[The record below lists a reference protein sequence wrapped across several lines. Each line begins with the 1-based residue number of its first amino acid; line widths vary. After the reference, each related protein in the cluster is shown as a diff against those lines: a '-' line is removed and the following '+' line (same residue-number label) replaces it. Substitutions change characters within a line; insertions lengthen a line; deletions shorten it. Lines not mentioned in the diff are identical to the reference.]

1 MKLRKALVILIAI
14 SAILSIFIDAGRFK
28 VENDYNTVELVADLY
43 SFNDLAASTGID
55 INSVLQDMKKSGLNG
70 VAVPEVT
77 LEKLQQ
83 AGKISLS
90 LLKDA
95 ENLNILTSNSGNTA
109 LSQYIKSLNDVE
121 KKQYGDFI
129 VVTTKDKNT
138 YEFLKGALIKRLP
151 ADRLKIL
158 EVNSDYAFVINEPRD
173 LFITQGL
180 GFDENDLKLVKSLGF
195 DIIPRIENFNGIKD
209 NDIENYIGL
218 LKRYDVK
225 TVIFG
230 GNEVLGNS
238 EKISYAASLFK
249 KNNIT
254 VGIIDVPMGKKLQ
267 EGMEK
272 FAKFTGYRGAK
283 VYGLSNGET
292 QKYDVSGI
300 VDRWYR
306 GILERNIRIIYIR
319 AKVDDFKTADYNIK
333 QNQTMIE
340 DISKLIGKAGL
351 KVDLVE
357 PLQELHQTKA
367 VETIFGIGVV
377 AGGVLLLELLGLG
390 DLAILIIAIVG
401 LAATVLVLLSRF
413 NDLGIKIIALAASII
428 FPSLGIGYFIDR
440 CSEILEKKNGRFVFN
455 SLKIFINS
463 ALISSVGAVL
473 IAAIMADSKY
483 MLKLDYFRGVKFSFV
498 LPVLFY
504 LVYFTIKIFKVNS
517 IKGFINSTV
526 RILNTNIKIWHVLA
540 ASLAGVI
547 AVLYISRTGNNPVI
561 APTSIELKMR
571 DFLEHT
577 IVARPRTKEFL
588 IGDPALILTVYAAF
602 KKSKAWTF
610 IMGIFASIGMLSIAN
625 TFSHIESVLRIAAER
640 TIIGW
645 VLGAA
650 IGVIASLILDRIIDK
665 YIKKGALL

>member
-1 MKLRKALVILIAI
+1 MKLRKILVILIAI
-14 SAILSIFIDAGRFK
+14 SAILSVAVDAGRVK
-28 VENDYNTVELVADLY
+28 VENKYNTVELVADLY
-43 SFNDLAASTGID
+43 SFNDLAASTGIN
-55 INSVLQDMKKSGLNG
+55 ISSVLQDMKKSGLNG

-95 ENLNILTSNSGNTA
+95 ENLYFITSNAGNTA
-109 LSQYIKSLNDVE
+109 LDQYIKNLNESE
-121 KKQYGDFI
+121 KKQYGNFI
-129 VVTTKDKNT
+129 VITTKDRNT
-138 YEFLKGALIKRLP
+138 YEFLKSALTKRVP
-151 ADRLKIL
+151 ADRLKTL
-158 EVNSDYAFVINEPRD
+158 EDNEDYAFIINEPRD

-180 GFDENDLKLVKSLGF
+180 GFDESDLKLVKSLGF
-195 DIIPRIENFNGIKD
+195 DVIPRVENFNGIKD
-209 NDIENYIGL
+209 KDIENYIEL
-218 LKRYDVK
+218 LKKYDVK

-249 KNNIT
+249 KNGIT

-272 FAKFTGYRGAK
+272 FTKFTGYRGAK

-292 QKYDVSGI
+292 QKYDASGI

-319 AKVDDFKTADYNIK
+319 AKVDNFKTADYNIK

-340 DISKLIGKAGL
+340 DISRLVGKAGL
-351 KVDLVE
+351 KVGLAE
-357 PLQELHQTKA
+357 PLQEMHQTK
-367 VETIFGIGVV
+367 VIEVLLSIGVV
-377 AGGVLLLELLGLG
+377 AGGLLLLELLGFGYLQ
-390 DLAILIIAIVG
+390 LLIIAILG
-401 LAATVLVLLSRF
+401 LAATMLVLFSRF
-413 NDLGIKIIALAASII
+413 NDLGIKTIALAASII

-440 CSEILEKKNGRFVFN
+440 CNEILEKNKGRFVLN
-455 SLKIFINS
+455 SLKVFINS
-463 ALISSVGAVL
+463 ALISSIGALL

-504 LVYFTIKIFKVNS
+504 LVYFTIKIFKVNN
-517 IKGFINSTV
+517 IKAFISNTV
-526 RILNTNIKIWHVLA
+526 MILNTNIKIWHVLVA
-540 ASLAGVI
+540 ALAGVI
-547 AVLYISRTGNNPVI
+547 AVVYISRTGNNPII
-561 APTSIELKMR
+561 APTSFELKFR
-571 DFLEHT
+571 NFLERT

-602 KKSKAWTF
+602 KKSKVWAF

-625 TFSHIESVLRIAAER
+625 TFSHIESVLSIAAER

-645 VLGAA
+645 ILGVA
-650 IGVIASLILDRIIDK
+650 IGIIVALILDRIIDK